1 MPKMPQGG
9 TGGGPAGGITDGIS
23 NMNMRGES
31 KLGIW
36 TADKGG
42 NSGGSANRQGA
53 GSMGSSSSLHLSHST
68 PNLQGACP
76 SHITLQPPPPP
87 HVGIKI
93 TD

>member
-1 MPKMPQGG
+1 MPQGG

-42 NSGGSANRQGA
+42 NSGGGGSANRQGA
-53 GSMGSSSSLHLSHST
+53 GSMGAGSSLHLSHST

-76 SHITLQPPPPP
+76 SHLTLQPPPPCR
-87 HVGIKI
+87 
-93 TD
+93 D